1 MQSNEKKSYEINYE
15 KDIYLIEF
23 LIPKDNLDSI
33 VFKSHIKNNISNSIF
48 SKNYTFEEISKLSKA
63 FKICDNIKEIFDLIS
78 KTFEKK
84 EVKINIIEK
93 NKLNICF
100 QFKLPNDKIE
110 EIAIQL
116 DLIQSH
122 EVKDSLILEK
132 LSELEEKNRVLEKEI
147 NNLKIENEK
156 LKLSIGG
163 NNASPGLVKN
173 YDTSL
178 VEANS
183 GKMLFDLMSEKF
195 CVSRYQLGKDFMRHL
210 EDFGT
215 TEDYKK
221 ELYNKFNSKVKK
233 IYDVKVDGDTLICF
247 MTKVFGKKNIITFH
261 SLSNDIEGYLNV
273 QLAYLSGKFEFK
285 NNYFNFENT
294 ELYTYGDYQT
304 VENGYCYT
312 SFKQQNSKLYAKI
325 EFDCIYIIFY
335 EHGEINFI
343 AKIREN
349 FVNNPVLY
357 IDEDKTKLDEFF
369 ENNPEEK
376 VVELFNESH
385 TKELNLTDLEIYQ
398 IEGDEN

>member
-1 MQSNEKKSYEINYE
+1 
-15 KDIYLIEF
+15 
-23 LIPKDNLDSI
+23 
-33 VFKSHIKNNISNSIF
+33 
-48 SKNYTFEEISKLSKA
+48 
-63 FKICDNIKEIFDLIS
+63 
-78 KTFEKK
+78 
-84 EVKINIIEK
+84 
-93 NKLNICF
+93 
-100 QFKLPNDKIE
+100 
-110 EIAIQL
+110 
-116 DLIQSH
+116 
-122 EVKDSLILEK
+122 
-132 LSELEEKNRVLEKEI
+132 
-147 NNLKIENEK
+147 
-156 LKLSIGG
+156 
-163 NNASPGLVKN
+163 
-173 YDTSL
+173 
-178 VEANS
+178 
-183 GKMLFDLMSEKF
+183 MSEKF

-210 EDFGT
+210 EDFGAS
-215 TEDYKK
+215 EDYKK

-304 VENGYCYT
+304 GENGYCYT

-335 EHGEINFI
+335 EHGEISFI